1 MPLTAV
7 AATRKDRRASLDA
20 APPRMTH
27 QHFAYLA
34 AVLRDLREQGAAPD
48 AGATQRNE
56 ASAAERTMYRLADA
70 LARTNP
76 AFSRSRFLSACEPT
90 PAEG

>member
-1 MPLTAV
+1 MPLTIE
-7 AATRKDRRASLDA
+7 AATRKDRRATLDA

-34 AVLRDLREQGAAPD
+34 AIVRDLREQGAAED
-48 AGATQRNE
+48 AGAIQRNE
-56 ASAAERTMYRLADA
+56 AAAASRMTYRLADA

-76 AFSRSRFLSACEPT
+76 AFSRDRFLSACDLTPT
-90 PAEG
+90 EE